1 MPHPFRTPM
10 LAAVAALTL
19 CACGGGGGGGGG
31 GDGSGGTGGDNPPGG
46 TPGLVSLD
54 LQADLVNTGFAT
66 SGGQFQGAGTLQ
78 VGDDPGNASF
88 RGLVRFPL
96 GAIPAGATVT
106 LASLR
111 CSQTGVTQAPYA
123 TLGVILVDRVDL
135 GAALDGADHGSV
147 ALTPNLG
154 QLSGDATLAVK
165 VLDVTG
171 AVVADLAAA
180 RPTSDF
186 RLAFT
191 TPTDGDNQP
200 DRATF
205 SATQAGEELVLRV
218 SYTVP

>member
-1 MPHPFRTPM
+1 MPQPFRTSLIAA
-10 LAAVAALTL
+10 LAALAL
-19 CACGGGGGGGGG
+19 CACGGGGGGS

-66 SGGQFQGAGTLQ
+66 SAAQFQGGGTLQ
-78 VGDDPGNASF
+78 VGDDPTNASF
-88 RGLVRFPL
+88 RGLVRFPI
-96 GAIPAGATVT
+96 GQIPAGATVT
-106 LASLR
+106 VASLR

-123 TLGVILVDRVDL
+123 ALGVIVVDRVDL
-135 GAALDGADHGSV
+135 GPALDGADHGSV
-147 ALTPNLG
+147 ALTPNVG

-165 VLDVTG
+165 VVDVTA

-180 RPTSDF
+180 RATSDF

-205 SATQAGEELVLRV
+205 SAIQPGEELVLRV
-218 SYTVP
+218 TYSQP